1 LNEINY
7 AKIRSWFLEKNIRI
21 KSFMFL
27 YKILP
32 LIVFIS
38 YSILCIWLL
47 VERDIRILKV
57 IFIPLVIFI
66 LVTIIRKIINTP
78 RPYVVLNIEPLIRRD
93 KTGESFPSRHVL
105 SVCIIA
111 VACLYINPWLGVL
124 MSVIAALI
132 AVIRVLAG
140 VHFIKD
146 VLVGA
151 VISYVIGGLAFWLF

>member
-1 LNEINY
+1 MNEINY

-78 RPYVVLNIEPLIRRD
+78 RPYVVLNIEPLVKRS

-111 VACLYINPWLGVL
+111 VSCFYINVWIGVF
-124 MSVIAALI
+124 MSVIAILI
-132 AVIRVLAG
+132 AVIRVLSG

-146 VLVGA
+146 VAVGA
-151 VISYVIGGLAFWLF
+151 FISYVIGGLAFWLF

>member
-7 AKIRSWFLEKNIRI
+7 VKIRSWFLTKQIRI

-38 YSILCIWLL
+38 YFILCGWLII
-47 VERDIRILKV
+47 RDDTRIFKV
-57 IFIPLVIFI
+57 LLIPLVIFVFVSI
-66 LVTIIRKIINTP
+66 LRKILDTP
-78 RPYVVLNIEPLIRRD
+78 RPYVVLNIDPLVKRN
-93 KTGESFPSRHVL
+93 KSGESFPSRHVL

-111 VACLYINPWLGVL
+111 VSCFYINIWIGVL
-124 MSVIAALI
+124 MSVIAVFI
-132 AVIRVLAG
+132 AVIRVLSG

-146 VLVGA
+146 VVAGA
-151 VISYVIGGLAFWLF
+151 FISYVIGGLAFWLF